1 MVRAKI
7 CPSVILPA
15 FFALLLGSGF
25 ALSLNHS
32 ERVKGKENELTLR
45 AYQLE
50 TERKRVEAD
59 LLYLQ
64 TLQLSCTEEFINQYG
79 EHYVRRKTD

>member
-1 MVRAKI
+1 MVKTFTATA
-7 CPSVILPA
+7 VILPV

-25 ALSLNHS
+25 FFSLKHS
-32 ERVKGKENELTLR
+32 EQIKDKENEFKLR

-50 TERKRVEAD
+50 TERLQAEAD

-64 TLQLSCTEEFINQYG
+64 ILQLSCTEEFINQYG
-79 EHYVRRKTD
+79 EHYVRRKIK

>member
-1 MVRAKI
+1 MISSKI
-7 CPSVILPA
+7 CPSIIIPA

-25 ALSLNHS
+25 AFSLKHS
-32 ERVKGKENELTLR
+32 EQVKDKENEFKLR

-50 TERKRVEAD
+50 TERLQVEAD

-79 EHYVRRKTD
+79 EHYVRRNTK